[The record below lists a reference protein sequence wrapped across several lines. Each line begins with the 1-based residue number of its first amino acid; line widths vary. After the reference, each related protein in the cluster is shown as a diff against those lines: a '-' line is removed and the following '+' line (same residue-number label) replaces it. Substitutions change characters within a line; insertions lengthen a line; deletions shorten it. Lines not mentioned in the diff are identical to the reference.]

1 MKYPRMT
8 EPTQRVLRALLDDP
22 AAEKYG
28 LEICKEVGLAPGTVH
43 PLLYKFEELGWLESR
58 FEAIDPSEEGRPRRR
73 YYQLTP
79 DGAEFARDA
88 LARAHKPQREESRLR
103 PGLAGGAA
111 WRLRGSLPPRL
122 AGDSAC

>member
-8 EPTQRVLRALLDDP
+8 EPTQLVLRELLTDP

-28 LEICKEVGLAPGTVH
+28 LEICKAVGLAPGTVH
-43 PLLYKFEELGWLESR
+43 PILYKFENLRWLESR
-58 FEAIDPSEEGRPRRR
+58 FEDIDPSHAGRPRRR
-73 YYQLTP
+73 FYRLTP

-88 LARAHKPQREESRLR
+88 LARVRKSQRQEVGLR

-111 WRLRGSLPPRL
+111 WRLAPRL
-122 AGDSAC
+122 SGGPA